1 MGELFDPQ
9 FVNIADYDCIVQIQ
23 FNDIQD
29 FVKLKADPFYKS
41 KVTPDHENKV
51 SITTCSHQFLTDRI

>member
-41 KVTPDHENKV
+41 KVTPDHENFADTKR
-51 SITTCSHQFLTDRI
+51 SK